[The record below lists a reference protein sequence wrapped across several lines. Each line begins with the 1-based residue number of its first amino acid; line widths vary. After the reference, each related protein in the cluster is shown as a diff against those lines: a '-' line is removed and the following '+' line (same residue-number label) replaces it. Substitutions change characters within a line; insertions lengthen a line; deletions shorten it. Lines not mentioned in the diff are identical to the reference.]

1 MDRPWQ
7 VLLVLAG
14 LVTVGC
20 GMWEVRT
27 LSRMRRFGFRS
38 AGSVLRHEITGHR
51 DTRAMYAPVV
61 GFCDE
66 YGARREFR
74 SRLSS
79 TSRRPP
85 VGSPVR
91 VVHLPGR
98 PETAR
103 MDTGG
108 YRIAVL
114 ALAFGVGAA
123 FLVVAVVF
131 GAG

>member
-14 LVTVGC
+14 LITAGC
-20 GMWEVRT
+20 GMREVRT
-27 LSRMRRFGFRS
+27 LSRMRRFGFHS
-38 AGSVLRHEITGHR
+38 TGIVLRHEITGHR
-51 DTRAMYAPVV
+51 DTSTMYAPVV

-74 SRLSS
+74 SRVSS

-85 VGSPVR
+85 VGSPVG

-103 MDTGG
+103 MDTAG

-114 ALAFGVGAA
+114 ALAFGAGTA

-131 GAG
+131 AAG